1 MSEKTLI
8 IVKHDGV
15 ARGLIGEV
23 IARFE
28 RVGLKIVA
36 MEFIQSTEEMGDSHY
51 PVSEKWFTKVGE
63 RTLKEY
69 QERGLDATL
78 ILGTNNAMDIGKLVK
93 KWLIEYLNFGPVMA
107 MVFEGPNAVL
117 TGRKLAGD
125 TIPAIAVPGTIRGD
139 FGTDSVEFA
148 NEQKRPLYNIIHASG
163 EVAEAQE
170 EISLWFGNQELF
182 DYDVLSAH
190 FSGVKGRMSRD

>member
-23 IARFE
+23 ISRFE

-36 MEFIQSTEEMGDSHY
+36 MELVQSTQEMGDSHY
-51 PVSEKWFTKVGE
+51 PVTEKWFTKVGE

-69 QERGLDATL
+69 NERGLDSAML
-78 ILGTNNAMDIGKLVK
+78 LGTTDPIEIGKLIK
-93 KWLIEYLNFGPVMA
+93 KWLVEYLNFGPVMA
-107 MVFEGPNAVL
+107 MVFEGPNAVIV
-117 TGRKLAGD
+117 GRKLAGD
-125 TIPAIAVPGTIRGD
+125 TIPANAVPGTIRGD

-148 NEQKRPLYNIIHASG
+148 NEQKRPLYNIMHASG
-163 EVAEAQE
+163 EVAEAKE

-190 FSGVKGRMSRD
+190 FSGVKGRLTK

>member
-15 ARGLIGEV
+15 ARGLVGEV
-23 IARFE
+23 VTRFE

-36 MEFIQSTEEMGDSHY
+36 MELIQSTQEMGDSHY
-51 PVSEKWFTKVGE
+51 PVTEKWFTKVGE

-69 QERGLDATL
+69 TERGLDSNML
-78 ILGTNNAMDIGKLVK
+78 LGTSDPIEIGKLIK
-93 KWLIEYLNFGPVMA
+93 KWLVEYLNFGPVMA
-107 MVFEGPNAVL
+107 MVFEGPNAVMV
-117 TGRKLAGD
+117 GRKLAGD
-125 TIPAIAVPGTIRGD
+125 TIPANAVPGTIRGD

-148 NEQKRPLYNIIHASG
+148 NEQKRPLYNIMHASG
-163 EVAEAQE
+163 EVAEAKE

-190 FSGVKGRMSRD
+190 FSGVKGRLAK